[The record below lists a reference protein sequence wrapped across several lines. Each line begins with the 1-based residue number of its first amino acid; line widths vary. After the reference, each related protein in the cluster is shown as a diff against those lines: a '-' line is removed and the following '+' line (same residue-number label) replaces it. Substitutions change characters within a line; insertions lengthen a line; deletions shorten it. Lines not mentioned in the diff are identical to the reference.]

1 MEVLGDIGAFLS
13 DKAMAMSAPLSSR
26 DRILS
31 AAKELFA
38 KNGYENTSTVAI
50 ARQAATS
57 ESQLMKHF
65 GSKQGLLFAIIDQ
78 GWTAILHR
86 AYALSSVPNR
96 SLQCLIDVLE
106 SYVVELEQDSAMKTL
121 VVLES
126 RRARRQS
133 SGPSPAE
140 GSQQFGSLIESLL
153 RDLKNQGALRA
164 HLNVTATRAAL
175 FGMLE
180 GLLLESVLSAND
192 NRQGLYG
199 SDEVRRVLG
208 VFVSGLTTEQVASQQ
223 NEQSTPSWTHAD

>member
-1 MEVLGDIGAFLS
+1 
-13 DKAMAMSAPLSSR
+13 MSTGPLSSR

-50 ARQAATS
+50 ARQAGTS

-65 GSKQGLLFAIIDQ
+65 GSKQGLLFAIVDQ

-86 AYALSSVPNR
+86 AYSLSSVPVR
-96 SLQCLIDVLE
+96 SPQCLIDVLE
-106 SYVVELEQDSAMKTL
+106 SYVAELEQDSAMKTL

-126 RRARRQS
+126 RRARRES

-140 GSQQFGSLIESLL
+140 GSQQFGSLIENLL

-164 HLNVTATRAAL
+164 ELNVTATRAAL
-175 FGMLE
+175 FGMME
-180 GLLLESVLSAND
+180 GLLLEAVLSAND
-192 NRQGLYG
+192 NRQELYG
-199 SDEVRRVLG
+199 PDEVRRVLQAL
-208 VFVSGLTTEQVASQQ
+208 VSGLTIEDVASQQ
-223 NEQSTPSWTHAD
+223 NGQRTPSWTHAD